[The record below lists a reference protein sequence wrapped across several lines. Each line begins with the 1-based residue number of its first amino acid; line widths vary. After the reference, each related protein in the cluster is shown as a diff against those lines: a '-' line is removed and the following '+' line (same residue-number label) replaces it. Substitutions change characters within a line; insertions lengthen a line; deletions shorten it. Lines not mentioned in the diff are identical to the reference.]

1 MVQEYLPTKLGTL
14 WLNAGK
20 YSSTMVRI
28 VDTLWRN
35 QMTLMCMIIVENLME
50 YDTLWSMTIVE
61 NLNKRLLESAID
73 SIDIPVHLLQHGT
86 SIGSKYIRAR
96 KEICLEQTPE
106 QFPDGAQH
114 EATASACMKASGDHM
129 LHT

>member
-86 SIGSKYIRAR
+86 SIGSK
-96 KEICLEQTPE
+96 
-106 QFPDGAQH
+106 
-114 EATASACMKASGDHM
+114 
-129 LHT
+129 